1 MLTLPFLDTSLTS
14 TTRKTTEKATEK
26 VTEKKIGATGRSIIE
41 AMEEIPY
48 ITIAELATHLNR
60 STSAIEKQLAKL
72 QAMGRVQRIGSD
84 KGGHWETTVHRAE

>member
-26 VTEKKIGATGRSIIE
+26 ATEKKIGATGRSIIE